1 MTTKRRIWSLWLV
14 SLLSIVAFV
23 AVACGDDDDD
33 NGGDPTNTPAANGET
48 PAPTEDGGNGGGEI
62 DYGSLSGNV
71 DIDGSSTVFPI
82 SQAMAEE
89 FSRESDVRV
98 NVGLSGTG
106 GGFEKF
112 CRGEIQIADASRPI
126 RDSEVQACADN
137 GIDDIVELQIAI
149 DALTVVVNPDNDWA
163 QCLTVDEVVSIF
175 RNGGVRNWN
184 EVREGFPDE
193 PIVLYYPG
201 ADSGTFD
208 YFVEVLE
215 DHEEGAVHASD
226 GTSSEDDNIL
236 VLGVEGDLGAVGY
249 FGLSYYLG
257 AGQGL
262 TGVQIDDG
270 EGCVEPSVDTAL
282 EGSYAP
288 YSRPLFIYT
297 REEFLENNPEV
308 LGFVWYYLTEQLED
322 IVLEVGYA
330 PMPEDLLNET
340 IAKVEPFL
348 P

>member
-14 SLLSIVAFV
+14 SLLSIAAFV
-23 AVACGDDDDD
+23 AVACGDDDDAT
-33 NGGDPTNTPAANGET
+33 DPTNTPAAGGET
-48 PAPTEDGGNGGGEI
+48 PAPTEDGGNGGGGEI

-89 FSRESDVRV
+89 FAGVSDVRV

-112 CRGEIQIADASRPI
+112 CRGETQISDASRPI
-126 RDSEVQACADN
+126 QDDEVAACADE
-137 GIDDIVELQIAI
+137 GIDDIVELQVAI
-149 DALTVVVNPDNDWA
+149 DALTVVVNPENDWA

-175 RNGGVRNWN
+175 RDGGVRNWN
-184 EVREGFPDE
+184 EVRDEFPDE

-208 YFVEVLE
+208 YFEEVLE
-215 DHEEGAVHASD
+215 DTDETAVHASD

-236 VLGVEGDLGAVGY
+236 VLGVEGDIGAIGY

-262 TGVQIDDG
+262 TGVEIDGGD
-270 EGCVEPSVDTAL
+270 GCVEPSVDTAL
-282 EGSYAP
+282 NGDYAP

-297 REEFLENNPEV
+297 TETLLENNPEV
-308 LGFVWYYLTEQLED
+308 LGFVWYFLTEQLEE

-330 PMPEDLLNET
+330 PMPENLLNET
-340 IAKVEPFL
+340 KAKVEPFL